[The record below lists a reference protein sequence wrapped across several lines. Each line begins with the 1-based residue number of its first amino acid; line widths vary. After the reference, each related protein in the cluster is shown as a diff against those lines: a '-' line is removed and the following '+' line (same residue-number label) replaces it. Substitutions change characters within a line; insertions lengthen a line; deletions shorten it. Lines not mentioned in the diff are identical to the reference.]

1 MKYLIYY
8 HRKIILLL
16 SVLFLGSSLYAQKS
30 MVKGVVSDSSGP
42 LIGVTVME
50 KGTKTGTLTDIK
62 GNFSINCSNN
72 GSLVISYLGY
82 ETQTVAIEGRA
93 KIEIELKEK
102 SQNLNE
108 VVVVG
113 YGTMK
118 KRDITGSIS
127 SLNAKEIEQNQPI
140 NIASA
145 LQGKVSGLEIMSSSE
160 PGTSS
165 SFKIRGTSTLSEG
178 GSDPLFIVDGM
189 ETNSIDNI
197 NPRDIASV
205 EILKDAASAAI
216 YGSKSANGV
225 IIITTKEGTSQKPKV
240 SISYSMKQ
248 SQIAHTLAQMNR
260 LEGAKYETL
269 RKYLAGDYSIQN
281 RDSLN
286 PAFTADNFY
295 QELLFR
301 KAYTQQ
307 VDASIA
313 GAEKKLK
320 YYISAG
326 FLDEQGIQLN
336 TYNKRLTS
344 RINVDYMATPKL
356 SIGNRASITL
366 GNIRTANGN
375 TRVQLL
381 SRPAN
386 YSVYE
391 PDGSF
396 TPVISGRPNP
406 LAATLLGPSD
416 TKNYNINLNEYLE
429 YKILPELRFKTTISG
444 SFIQSN
450 VNNFSPSI
458 LDQALRARS
467 TNSNS
472 SQLNWT
478 HDDVLTYSKNFNK
491 VHDVVL
497 MGGFSLQ
504 NYSTDKTIL
513 NVTDNISD
521 GITISNY
528 FQGINLATTKATW
541 TGNSMASFFGRA
553 SYNYKSRYLLN
564 SNIRYDGSSRF
575 GPNNRWALFPS
586 VSVGWRFSDES
597 FFKWA
602 KPALKDAKLRLSYGV
617 TGNQNT
623 GDFAS
628 RDLYTTSTYGTYVGM
643 SPSQLSNPDLR
654 WEQTQQMNA
663 GLDLNFLEGRV
674 NLTLDY
680 YQKQTSDVL
689 YNVKIPQTNFP
700 SNLFQNVGNVDN
712 KGFEITINT
721 TNISTKD
728 FEWSTSLNLSFNKNI
743 ISSIPDGGRKFI
755 NNVYIVDKG
764 YALSTIYG
772 WKRNAVFA
780 YNESNAFT
788 PEWKQ
793 LTPIFDVKDRFTGYQ
808 LDGASY
814 NGEIKQMRY
823 SSTGGAIF
831 KGGDVM
837 WDDINKDG
845 VINEDDRQVL
855 GCGQPDFIGGFNTDM
870 RYKNFTFSAFFSF
883 IVGGDV
889 YNKTEESRSNYKLS
903 ALNRVNPLTLA
914 NSWMAPG
921 DVAFYPSPA
930 NAATLDNTR
939 EASNLWI
946 SDGSYIRLKN
956 IKLNYQLS
964 KKISKSLGV
973 ESVNIYGMLQ
983 NFLTWTNYKG
993 FDPEIPNGG
1002 FSVGYDNVSY
1012 PKSKDIL
1019 FGLNLNF

>member
-1 MKYLIYY
+1 
-8 HRKIILLL
+8 
-16 SVLFLGSSLYAQKS
+16 
-30 MVKGVVSDSSGP
+30 
-42 LIGVTVME
+42 
-50 KGTKTGTLTDIK
+50 
-62 GNFSINCSNN
+62 
-72 GSLVISYLGY
+72 
-82 ETQTVAIEGRA
+82 
-93 KIEIELKEK
+93 
-102 SQNLNE
+102 
-108 VVVVG
+108 
-113 YGTMK
+113 
-118 KRDITGSIS
+118 
-127 SLNAKEIEQNQPI
+127 
-140 NIASA
+140 
-145 LQGKVSGLEIMSSSE
+145 
-160 PGTSS
+160 
-165 SFKIRGTSTLSEG
+165 
-178 GSDPLFIVDGM
+178 
-189 ETNSIDNI
+189 
-197 NPRDIASV
+197 
-205 EILKDAASAAI
+205 
-216 YGSKSANGV
+216 
-225 IIITTKEGTSQKPKV
+225 KPKV

-260 LEGAKYETL
+260 LEGSKYDAV
-269 RKYLAGDYSIQN
+269 RKYLSGDYSISN

-313 GAEKKLK
+313 GTDREKKLK
-320 YYISAG
+320 YFISAG

-336 TYNKRLTS
+336 TYNKRLSS
-344 RINVDYMATPKL
+344 RINVDYLATPKL
-356 SIGNRASITL
+356 SIGNRASVTL
-366 GNIRTANGN
+366 GNIRTANGS

-391 PDGSF
+391 PDGSY
-396 TPVISGRPNP
+396 TPVLSGRPNP
-406 LAATLLGPSD
+406 LAATLLGPTD

-444 SFIQSN
+444 SFNQSN
-450 VNNFSPSI
+450 VNSFSPSI
-458 LDQALRARS
+458 LDQAARAKS

-472 SQLNWT
+472 SQFNWT

-491 VHDVVL
+491 DHDVVL

-504 NYSTDKTIL
+504 QYATDKTIL

-521 GITISNY
+521 GIPISNY
-528 FQGINLATTKATW
+528 FGGITLPTTNTTW
-541 TGNSMASFFGRA
+541 TGYSMPSFFGRA

-564 SNIRYDGSSRF
+564 SNIRYDASSRF

-623 GDFAS
+623 GNFAS
-628 RDLYTTSTYGTYVGM
+628 KDLYTTSIYGTYVGM

-654 WEQTQQMNA
+654 WEQTEQINA
-663 GLDLNFLEGRV
+663 GLDLIFLEGRV

-700 SNLFQNVGNVDN
+700 SSLFQNVGNVDN

-721 TNISTKD
+721 TNISTQD
-728 FEWSTSLNLSFNKNI
+728 FEWSTSLNLSFNRNI
-743 ISSIPDGGRKFI
+743 ISSIPEGGRKYI
-755 NNVYIVDKG
+755 NNVYIIDKG
-764 YALSTIYG
+764 YAVSTLFGY
-772 WKRNAVFA
+772 KRQAVFA

-808 LDGASY
+808 LDGAAY
-814 NGEIKQMRY
+814 TGEIKQLRY
-823 SSTGGAIF
+823 SSVGGAIF
-831 KGGDVM
+831 KGGDTM
-837 WDDINKDG
+837 WDDVNKDG

-855 GCGQPDFIGGFNTDM
+855 GCGQPDLSGGFNTDI

-883 IVGGDV
+883 VVGGDV
-889 YNKTEESRSNYKLS
+889 YNKTEEARSNYKLS
-903 ALNRVNPLTLA
+903 SLNRVNPLTFA

-921 DVAFYPSPA
+921 DIAFYPSPS
-930 NAATLDNTR
+930 NAAALDNTR

-956 IKLNYQLS
+956 IRLNYLLP

-973 ESVNIYGMLQ
+973 ESVNIYAMMQ

-1002 FSVGYDNVSY
+1002 FSVGYDYISY
-1012 PKSKDIL
+1012 PKSKDML